1 MKTNHDDKTI
11 FQNPA
16 RRHQNIYTDSPHR
29 YITCYNPTKMLTT
42 ADKSITNALNETYK
56 MKENV
61 TEESVIDYFEQILDN
76 FDEKES
82 EQNPAKSESITSNLN
97 EKANTGKL
105 SINSKNQVDQISVSG
120 SVNKKQK
127 NHINLDRLFKTNLS
141 DNPVK
146 DLVVLNTK
154 NLKNIPNLIKNK
166 YEGLANKV
174 KLVKKR

>member
-11 FQNPA
+11 FRSLAHRQ
-16 RRHQNIYTDSPHR
+16 QNIYTDSPHR
-29 YITCYNPTKMLTT
+29 YITCYSPNKMLTT
-42 ADKSITNALNETYK
+42 TDKSITNALNETYK
-56 MKENV
+56 MKGNV

-146 DLVVLNTK
+146 NLVVLNTK